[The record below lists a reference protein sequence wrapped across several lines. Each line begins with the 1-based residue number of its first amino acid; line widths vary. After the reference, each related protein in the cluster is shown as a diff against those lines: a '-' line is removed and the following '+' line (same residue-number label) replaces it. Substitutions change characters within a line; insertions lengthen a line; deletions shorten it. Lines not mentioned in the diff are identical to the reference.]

1 MAKLIIYR
9 GLPGSG
15 KSTFAKSN
23 VEQLRKLGLQV
34 EHLEADMY
42 FEDAKGNYKYD
53 PTKIKEAHRWC
64 QEQTKKFLGNG
75 VTVIVSNT
83 FTTAWEMLPYFRML
97 PWEDIL
103 VLVATGTYDNVHG
116 VPPEVIEKMKKR
128 WEAIPGEYTIVDDDA
143 VAA

>member
-15 KSTFAKSN
+15 KSTLAKNN
-23 VEQLRKLGLQV
+23 VTALNKLGLRV

-42 FEDAKGNYKYD
+42 FEDAHGNYKYD
-53 PTKIKEAHRWC
+53 PSKIKEAHQWC

-75 VTVIVSNT
+75 VTVIVAGP
-83 FTTAWEMLPYFRML
+83 FTTAWELLPYMRMI

-103 VLVATGTYDNVHG
+103 ILVATGNYENVHG
-116 VPPEVIEKMKKR
+116 VPKEVIAKMEKR
-128 WEAIPGEYTIVDDDA
+128 WEPIPGEYTIVPDE

>member
-15 KSTFAKSN
+15 KSTLAKNN
-23 VEQLRKLGLQV
+23 VAALKKLGLQV
-34 EHLEADMY
+34 EHLEADMF

-53 PTKIKEAHRWC
+53 ASKIKEAHEWC

-83 FTTAWEMLPYFRML
+83 FTTAWELLPYFRML

-103 VLVATGTYDNVHG
+103 VLVATGEYENVHG
-116 VPPEVIEKMKKR
+116 VPAEVIEKMKKR
-128 WEAIPGEYTIVDDDA
+128 WEPIPGEYTIVPDE

>member
-15 KSTFAKSN
+15 KSTLAKNN
-23 VEQLRKLGLQV
+23 VTALNKLGLRV

-42 FEDAKGNYKYD
+42 FEDAHGNYKYD
-53 PTKIKEAHRWC
+53 PSKIKEAHQWC

-75 VTVIVSNT
+75 VTVIVAGPFS
-83 FTTAWEMLPYFRML
+83 TAWELLPYFRML

-103 VLVATGTYDNVHG
+103 VLVATGEYENVHG
-116 VPPEVIEKMKKR
+116 VPAEVIEKMKKR
-128 WEAIPGEYTIVDDDA
+128 WEPIPGEYTIVPDE

>member
-15 KSTFAKSN
+15 KSTLAKNN
-23 VEQLRKLGLQV
+23 VTALKKLGLQV
-34 EHLEADMY
+34 EHLEADMF
-42 FEDAKGNYKYD
+42 FEDANGNYKYD
-53 PTKIKEAHRWC
+53 ASKIKEAHEWC

-83 FTTAWEMLPYFRML
+83 FTTAWELLPYFRML

-103 VLVATGTYDNVHG
+103 VLVATGEYDNVHA
-116 VPPEVIEKMKKR
+116 VPDEVIEKMKKR
-128 WEAIPGEYTIVDDDA
+128 WENIPGEYTIVPDE